1 MPVMKQ
7 QQVFVALLAALTLGA
22 CSMAPRYERPAAPVP
37 ASWKGAGEGARAAAD
52 IGWRDFFAD
61 ERLRKLI
68 AQALDN
74 NRDLRVA
81 VANIE
86 SARASY
92 RIQRAAQLP
101 ALGLNASESASRTSA
116 AMAPSGRESVGRTYT
131 ANVGISSWELD
142 LFGRIQ
148 SLKEQALAQYLA
160 SEETLRATRI
170 SLVAEVANAWL
181 TLAADREQLRFAQQ
195 TLALQRENLRL
206 VQGRFDAGTAS
217 ALDLAQ
223 ARTSVESAR
232 VSAASYVAQT
242 EQDLNALN
250 LLAGATVADDLLP
263 TELGEAR
270 VSALAQLPAG
280 LPAETLLKRPDV
292 RAAEQALIAANAN
305 IGAARA
311 AFFPRIS
318 LTATTG
324 FISPQ
329 LENLFKGDA
338 RSWSFAPSLSLPI
351 FNWGSTKAGLDAA
364 EASKVAQV
372 ATYEKTIQSAFRD
385 VANSL
390 ATRASIGEQLDA
402 QQAYEQAAS
411 DSLRLSQARYD
422 KGVAGYDV
430 VLTAQRTQFAAH
442 QGLISTR
449 LAQQIN
455 QVTLYR
461 QLGGGLGD

>member
-1 MPVMKQ
+1 MAVMKQ
-7 QQVFVALLAALTLGA
+7 QQVAVALLAALILGA
-22 CSMAPRYERPAAPVP
+22 CSMAPHYERPAAPVP
-37 ASWKGAGEGARAAAD
+37 ANWKGAGEGQRAAAD
-52 IGWRDFFAD
+52 IGWHEFFAD
-61 ERLRKLI
+61 ERLRKVI
-68 AQALDN
+68 SQALDN
-74 NRDLRVA
+74 SRDLRVA

-101 ALGLNASESASRTSA
+101 ALGLSAAESASRTTA
-116 AMAPSGRESVGRTYT
+116 ALSSSGREYVGRTYST
-131 ANVGISSWELD
+131 NVGISSWELD

-170 SLVAEVANAWL
+170 SIVAEVANAWL
-181 TLAADREQLRFAQQ
+181 TLAADREQLHFAQQ
-195 TLALQRENLRL
+195 TLDAQRENLRL

-223 ARTSVESAR
+223 ARTSFESAR
-232 VSAASYVAQT
+232 ISAASYAAQV

-250 LLAGATVADDLLP
+250 LLVGATVSDDLLP
-263 TELGEAR
+263 AELGEAR
-270 VSALAQLPAG
+270 VTTLAQLPAG
-280 LPAETLLKRPDV
+280 LPAETLLRRPDV
-292 RAAEQALIAANAN
+292 RAAEQSLIAANAN

-311 AFFPRIS
+311 AFFPKIS
-318 LTATTG
+318 LTTTTG

-329 LENLFKGDA
+329 LENLFKGDS
-338 RSWSFAPSLSLPI
+338 RTWSFAPSLSLPI
-351 FNWGSTKAGLDAA
+351 FNWGSTKASLDAA

-385 VANSL
+385 VADSL
-390 ATRASIGEQLDA
+390 AARASISEQLDA

-411 DSLRLSQARYD
+411 DSLRLTQVRYD
-422 KGVAGYDV
+422 KGVSGYADV
-430 VLTAQRTQFAAH
+430 LAAQRIQFAAH
-442 QGLISTR
+442 QSLIATR
-449 LAQQIN
+449 LSQQIN

-461 QLGGGLGD
+461 QLGGGMTD